1 MSAYKQFTTKDV
13 TITPFDPKKKFSFT
27 GNQITGSDAGIEIYS
42 GVKPSSNLFDLSST
56 PTTGIIHTENT
67 TGIYNSIK
75 QLYYSNYLISS
86 RGDTVPTQSIIPGV
100 NPEDVRF
107 EGEINAPRY
116 ENYLQTTLT
125 QSRYFPSNSG
135 DEISVVSIP
144 SKLYGNNIVPNTFE
158 FNFTSSQGN
167 GYTTTDDG
175 EGNLILTNTSSGLF
189 PSGSQYG
196 TGSYGFSQYGTG
208 TVTPPIGDLGDV
220 VGQIFYSHGIATFTT
235 GALASIG
242 REIDNDLTYQVLNRV
257 DLSYSSSIRI
267 HEYQY
272 KCRIL
277 DNEFGYSQNPSI
289 LSGSFDDVYHNF
301 ATGSEFTP
309 YITTVGL
316 YNEINELL
324 VVGKLSIPVPLSQFV
339 DTTIIINFD
348 T

>member
-242 REIDNDLTYQVLNRV
+242 REIDNDLTYQVL
-257 DLSYSSSIRI
+257 
-267 HEYQY
+267 
-272 KCRIL
+272 K
-277 DNEFGYSQNPSI
+277 
-289 LSGSFDDVYHNF
+289 
-301 ATGSEFTP
+301 
-309 YITTVGL
+309 
-316 YNEINELL
+316 
-324 VVGKLSIPVPLSQFV
+324 K
-339 DTTIIINFD
+339 
-348 T
+348 